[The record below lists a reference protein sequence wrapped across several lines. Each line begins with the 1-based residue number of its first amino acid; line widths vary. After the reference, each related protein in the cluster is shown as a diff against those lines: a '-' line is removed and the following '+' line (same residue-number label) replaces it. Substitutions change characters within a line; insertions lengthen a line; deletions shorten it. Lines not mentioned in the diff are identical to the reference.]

1 MLKMI
6 SKMLASVV
14 LVAALGIA
22 LTAQDDERDTAW
34 LIKVLQ
40 AKPGSVLADIGAGPQ
55 ALLTIPMA
63 RHVGPSG
70 RVYATELGAQSLEK
84 LRAVIQNAN
93 VPNVQIVAGDPLSTN
108 LPPECCD
115 AIFVRYVYHH
125 FADPPRMNASL
136 RQSLRPGGTLAIIE
150 FAPRGREAPIPG
162 DRAGDDTHGVGAEPV
177 ARELQHAGFEL
188 VTSEQRADR
197 LVLVVARRAK

>member
-1 MLKMI
+1 MI
-6 SKMLASVV
+6 SKTLASLV
-14 LVAALGIA
+14 LAAALGIA

-34 LIKVLQ
+34 LIEVLQ
-40 AKPGSVLADIGAGPQ
+40 AKPGSVLADIGAGPE

-63 RHVGPSG
+63 RHIGPSG

-93 VPNVQIVAGDPLSTN
+93 VPNVQILAGGPSSTN
-108 LPPECCD
+108 LPAECCD

-125 FADPPRMNASL
+125 FADPPAMNASL
-136 RQSLRPGGTLAIIE
+136 RQSLKPGGTLAIIE
-150 FAPRGREAPIPG
+150 FAPRGREAPAPA
-162 DRAGDDTHGVGAEPV
+162 DRAGGDAHGVGAVSV

-188 VTSEQRADR
+188 VTSEQRPDR
-197 LVLVVARRAK
+197 LVLVVVRKPK